1 MPGFPINTQQYR
13 LYMKL
18 REAGLTQVSA
28 AVKAGIS
35 ERTGR
40 LEQPNRAPPDGHQ
53 APRSWRTRPDPLAG
67 VWDSELLPLLQD
79 NPGLLPKTLWEY
91 LCKRYPDH
99 YDSKVERT
107 FNAASRRGSCNTATR
122 WR

>member
-40 LEQPNRAPPDGHQ
+40 RLEQPNRIPPDGHQ
-53 APRSWRTRPDPLAG
+53 APRSWRTRADPLAG
-67 VWDSELLPLLQD
+67 V
-79 NPGLLPKTLWEY
+79 
-91 LCKRYPDH
+91 
-99 YDSKVERT
+99 
-107 FNAASRRGSCNTATR
+107 
-122 WR
+122 